1 MIATIDSAAFCSVIT
16 EDLANKCNMSINE
29 DDTIEFLPAN
39 NVSSKS
45 LGSANGQKSNRL
57 EPRELDLFYTHDYS
71 WSPSALKEFFL
82 QHFHAICRAQEVKT
96 HPRSSLQCFFS
107 YGNGWNYTKVEAS
120 TIRKWVGNWL
130 SAAPNDRKE
139 YPFLIKIA
147 ADNVSAKEYGLFIKE
162 TEAEEARSTTVEF
175 LQEQNP
181 DIDGPQ
187 SAWETWAKNY
197 EDDPTCTTTAIPAGL
212 TQFFTRVNHS
222 VDNDDDIE
230 RENEAIF
237 QFIAQEIVEARDHA
251 MNVLQV
257 RTENLISIMPSLIRS
272 ARKRVSSVA
281 RLSIVVAQ
289 QLKRADNAENS
300 HQ

>member
-1 MIATIDSAAFCSVIT
+1 MSEHQNVNRALFN
-16 EDLANKCNMSINE
+16 DLSLELFPDANKLTVGVVYCLS
-29 DDTIEFLPAN
+29 
-39 NVSSKS
+39 
-45 LGSANGQKSNRL
+45 GQKSNRL

-96 HPRSSLQCFFS
+96 HPRSSFQ
-107 YGNGWNYTKVEAS
+107 
-120 TIRKWVGNWL
+120 KWVGNWL

-139 YPFLIKIA
+139 YSFSIKIA

-197 EDDPTCTTTAIPAGL
+197 KDDPTCTTTAIPTGL

-281 RLSIVVAQ
+281 RLSSVVAQ